1 MPSVLPRIAAAL
13 ESTLAF
19 LTDPEFEAL
28 LDDPEINN
36 FALGNPQELPLPEL
50 VGALQQALEPRDKN
64 WFAYKMNEES
74 SRRTIAESIG
84 PRLGVPFGP
93 WQGPA
98 TR

>member
-50 VGALQQALEPRDKN
+50 IGATGAPADTLCRACFDGEYPVPVNVDRDTPSKFALE
-64 WFAYKMNEES
+64 AGI
-74 SRRTIAESIG
+74 T
-84 PRLGVPFGP
+84 
-93 WQGPA
+93 
-98 TR
+98 TT